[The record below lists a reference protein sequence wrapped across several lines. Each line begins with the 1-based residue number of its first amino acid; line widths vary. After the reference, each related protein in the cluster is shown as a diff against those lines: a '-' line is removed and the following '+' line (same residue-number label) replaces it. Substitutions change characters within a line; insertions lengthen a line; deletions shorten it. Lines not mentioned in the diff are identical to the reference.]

1 MYVRIFAIIYL
12 PNHSQW
18 DSPLWVMGGKNVE
31 LVVFHLRLLDL
42 HVHVV
47 KENYQPELD
56 KERIEVIDQRKKRH

>member
-1 MYVRIFAIIYL
+1 
-12 PNHSQW
+12 
-18 DSPLWVMGGKNVE
+18 MGGKNVE

-56 KERIEVIDQRKKRH
+56 KERIEVIEQRKKQH